1 MDNRLPQPETLP
13 HTRLHERRHRR
24 NPTRETPT
32 PVKYVSIFSGI
43 EAATVAWQPLGWEP
57 LAFSE
62 IDPFPSTVLQHHYPD
77 IPNLGDITKIDWN
90 PYKGQADLVVGG
102 SPCFPAGTLILTSE
116 HLKPIEEIKVGDMVL
131 THRNRW
137 RRVTATGSKIAD
149 TIVLRGNGV
158 SSLECTPNHPFY
170 ARTRVHRESGYGYE
184 YKQEWIPATDMVG
197 RQWLNMNAAT
207 EPLPVPAL
215 PDGVSLTEPFL
226 RLIGTWLSLGQS
238 SSLPAFRFDSQSI
251 NRWVMKQFGGKEK
264 HIPSWVYGLS
274 ENLRISLLEGYFQ
287 RMDSVRYA
295 QPCSGMQLLV
305 GMKIL
310 AAGAGYRSSILYE
323 ENPSIHSTGTYRIK
337 FNTSPIDSDD
347 FDDDGYWGRV
357 NEKTVGRSNVLVYNL
372 EVEDDHSYVA
382 AGIAVHNCQ
391 SFSVA
396 GKREGL
402 AGASGLM
409 FEYIRAVRELRPRWF
424 VWENVPGA
432 FTSER
437 GEAYRQLLSEMDAL
451 GYGLA
456 WRVLDAQFFG
466 VAQRRE
472 RVFLV
477 GSLGTMRC
485 AEVLFER
492 ESLSWDHQSSRQK
505 RQALTEEAQERVGE
519 ADHDSGCLNPGET
532 QSRRV
537 YPASGVYPTL
547 STREKSGQNQESVF
561 TQFGDDVA
569 GTLTSRYDSSPC
581 VDRGANV
588 VVDERDKVFL
598 CQTAQTDSNGKL
610 VKQDDVMNTLDRTN
624 STAVAALDF
633 NPTDARLRYANDDV
647 SQTLTA
653 RARTGGNQV
662 PLVQVQP
669 LVFNPNAGI
678 TEKGGGFA
686 LSEDV
691 TPTLKTDHNPA
702 VAFASNQRDEVR
714 ELEVAGALAA
724 QPGIKQQTYICRADG
739 QANAMTSVDMAPTLT
754 SHAKKDPPLI
764 YPAEDSIGE
773 DALIQ
778 RDMSATLSTH
788 NTQTLITGGREKRSL
803 TVRRLTPRECERLQG
818 FPDDYTDIPYR
829 NKEHAPDGPRY
840 KALGNSMA
848 VPVMRWIGE
857 RIRMV
862 EG

>member
-1 MDNRLPQPETLP
+1 M
-13 HTRLHERRHRR
+13 
-24 NPTRETPT
+24 
-32 PVKYVSIFSGI
+32 KYVSIFSGI

-149 TIVLRGNGV
+149 TIVLRGDGV

-505 RQALTEEAQERVGE
+505 RQALAEEAQGCVGE
-519 ADHDSGCLNPGET
+519 ADHDSGRLTPGET

-537 YPASGVYPTL
+537 YPTSGVYPTL

-561 TQFGDDVA
+561 TQFGDDIA
-569 GTLTSRYDSSPC
+569 GTLTARYDSSPC

-588 VVDERDKVFL
+588 VVDERDV
-598 CQTAQTDSNGKL
+598 
-610 VKQDDVMNTLDRTN
+610 
-624 STAVAALDF
+624 VAALDF
-633 NPTDARLRYANDDV
+633 KPVAFLYNQGAKARSL
-647 SQTLTA
+647 
-653 RARTGGNQV
+653 
-662 PLVQVQP
+662 
-669 LVFNPNAGI
+669 GI
-678 TEKGGGFA
+678 
-686 LSEDV
+686 SEIS
-691 TPTLKTDHNPA
+691 PTLKTDHNPV

-739 QANAMTSVDMAPTLT
+739 QTNAMTSVDMAHTLT

-764 YPAEDSIGE
+764 YPAEDSTGE
-773 DALIQ
+773 DEPVTSQIHGGKPGGGKGALIQ

-788 NTQTLITGGREKRSL
+788 NTQTPITGDHEKRDL

-857 RIRMV
+857 RIRTV
-862 EG
+862 EEAAETTD

>member
-1 MDNRLPQPETLP
+1 M
-13 HTRLHERRHRR
+13 
-24 NPTRETPT
+24 
-32 PVKYVSIFSGI
+32 KYVSIFSGI

-537 YPASGVYPTL
+537 YPTSGVYPTL

-598 CQTAQTDSNGKL
+598 CQTAQTGSNGKL
-610 VKQDDVMNTLDRTN
+610 VKQDDVTNTLDRTN

-633 NPTDARLRYANDDV
+633 NPTDARLRYAQDDV

-653 RARTGGNQV
+653 RAGTGGNQV
-662 PLVQVQP
+662 PLVQVAP
-669 LVFNPNAGI
+669 IAFNPNVGI

-714 ELEVAGALAA
+714 ELEVSGALAA
-724 QPGIKQQTYICRADG
+724 QLGIKQQTYICRADG
-739 QANAMTSVDMAPTLT
+739 QTNAMTSVNLAPTLT
-754 SHAKKDPPLI
+754 SHAKKDPPFI
-764 YPAEDSIGE
+764 YPAGDEPV
-773 DALIQ
+773 
-778 RDMSATLSTH
+778 TLQIH
-788 NTQTLITGGREKRSL
+788 GGKPGGREKRGL

-857 RIRMV
+857 RIRTV
-862 EG
+862 EEAAETTD

>member
-1 MDNRLPQPETLP
+1 M
-13 HTRLHERRHRR
+13 
-24 NPTRETPT
+24 
-32 PVKYVSIFSGI
+32 KYVSIFSGI

-238 SSLPAFRFDSQSI
+238 SSLPAFRFDSRSI

-505 RQALTEEAQERVGE
+505 RQALAEEAQGCVGE
-519 ADHDSGCLNPGET
+519 ADHDSGRLTPGET

-537 YPASGVYPTL
+537 YPTSGVYPTL

-569 GTLTSRYDSSPC
+569 GTLTARYDSSPC

-588 VVDERDKVFL
+588 VVDERDV
-598 CQTAQTDSNGKL
+598 
-610 VKQDDVMNTLDRTN
+610 
-624 STAVAALDF
+624 VAALDF
-633 NPTDARLRYANDDV
+633 KPVAFLYNQGAKARSL
-647 SQTLTA
+647 
-653 RARTGGNQV
+653 
-662 PLVQVQP
+662 
-669 LVFNPNAGI
+669 GI
-678 TEKGGGFA
+678 
-686 LSEDV
+686 SEIS
-691 TPTLKTDHNPA
+691 PTLKTDHNPV

-724 QPGIKQQTYICRADG
+724 QPGIKQQMYICRADG
-739 QANAMTSVDMAPTLT
+739 QTNAMTSVNLAPTLT

-764 YPAEDSIGE
+764 YPAEDE
-773 DALIQ
+773 PV
-778 RDMSATLSTH
+778 TLQIH
-788 NTQTLITGGREKRSL
+788 GGKPGGREKRGL

-857 RIRMV
+857 RIRTV
-862 EG
+862 EEAAETTD